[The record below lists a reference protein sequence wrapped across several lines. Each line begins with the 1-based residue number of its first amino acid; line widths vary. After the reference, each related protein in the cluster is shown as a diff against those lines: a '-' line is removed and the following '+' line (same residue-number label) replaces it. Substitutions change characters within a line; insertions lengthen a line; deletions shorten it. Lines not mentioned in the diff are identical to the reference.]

1 MTELFGHR
9 AVEQRFS
16 EAMQKGSLHH
26 AWLLHG
32 MKGIGKSALAEK
44 LTARLMC
51 ESNTACGE
59 CHACRMLAAG
69 SHPDVHHLGLIEG
82 KRDLNIEQVRGVLD
96 FLSLSGAESERRVVI
111 LDDAER
117 MNGQAANALLK
128 GLEEPSPGS
137 LLLIVCADIMRL
149 PATVRSRCLLQH
161 CAPLPEADVR
171 TVLQRLSVPDQHLS
185 LAIELADGC
194 PGAVECMQ
202 DEKLSDSLAVWRN
215 LVSNMAEADM
225 GKIEGWLQKHVK
237 LIPHSLII
245 RVLLRAVFP
254 TLMQSFAE
262 ESFEAREKLHAALSA
277 CARWPNEVVRQSL
290 RPAPS
295 LLAYVFQLRGALRA
309 IT

>member
-1 MTELFGHR
+1 MIRLLGHQNIER
-9 AVEQRFS
+9 EFS

-26 AWLLHG
+26 AWLLYG
-32 MKGIGKSALAEK
+32 MKGIGKSVLAEK
-44 LTARLMC
+44 LAARLIC
-51 ESNTACGE
+51 ESHTACGE
-59 CHACRMLAAG
+59 CHACRMLAVG

-82 KRDLNIEQVRGVLD
+82 KRDLKIEQVREVLD
-96 FLSLSGAESERRVVI
+96 FLSLSGAESARRVVI

-137 LLLIVCADIMRL
+137 LLLIVCADMMRL
-149 PATVRSRCLLQH
+149 PATVRSRCLLQR
-161 CAPLPEADVR
+161 CTPLPEADVR
-171 TVLQRLSVPDQHLS
+171 TVLQRLSVPDQYLDM
-185 LAIELADGC
+185 AIELADGC

-202 DEKLSDSLAVWRN
+202 EEKLSNSLALWCD
-215 LVSNMAEADM
+215 LVSNVAQADM
-225 GKIEGWLQKHVK
+225 GKIESWLQQHVK

-245 RVLLRAVFP
+245 RVLLRSVFP
-254 TLMQSFAE
+254 VLMQSFPE
-262 ESFEAREKLHAALSA
+262 ESFESREKLHTAVSA

-295 LLAYVFQLRGALRA
+295 LLADVFQLRGALRT

>member
-1 MTELFGHR
+1 MIRLLGHQDIER
-9 AVEQRFS
+9 RFS
-16 EAMQKGSLHH
+16 DAMENGSLHH

-32 MKGIGKSALAEK
+32 MKGIGKSVLAEK
-44 LTARLMC
+44 LAARLMC
-51 ESNTACGE
+51 ESHEACGE

-69 SHPDVHHLGLIEG
+69 SHPDVHHLGLVEG
-82 KRDLNIEQVRGVLD
+82 MRDLKIEQVREMLN
-96 FLSLSGAESERRVVI
+96 FLSLSGAKSRRRVVI

-137 LLLIVCADIMRL
+137 LLLIVCADMMRL

-171 TVLQRLSVPDQHLS
+171 TVLQRLSVPDKHLEM
-185 LAIELADGC
+185 AIELAEGC

-202 DEKLSDSLAVWRN
+202 EERLSNSLALWCD
-215 LVSNMAEADM
+215 LVSNLAQADM
-225 GKIEGWLQKHVK
+225 GKIESWLQQHVK
-237 LIPHSLII
+237 LIPHSLIV
-245 RVLLRAVFP
+245 RVLLQPVFP
-254 TLMQSFAE
+254 VLIQPCPE
-262 ESFEAREKLHAALSA
+262 ESFESREKLHTAVSA
-277 CARWPNEVVRQSL
+277 CARWPDEVVRQSL

-295 LLAYVFQLRGALRA
+295 LLAYMLQLRSALRT